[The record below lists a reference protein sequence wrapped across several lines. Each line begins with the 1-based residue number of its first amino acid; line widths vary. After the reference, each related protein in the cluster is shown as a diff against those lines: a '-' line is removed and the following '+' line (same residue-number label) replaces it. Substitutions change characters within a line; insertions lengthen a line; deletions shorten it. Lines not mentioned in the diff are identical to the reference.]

1 MKTLITVLLAT
12 SLFGP
17 PAFAWKETGG
27 GDEVGLDFQ
36 RAFSVAV
43 KSVQEGKL
51 AGPFTAEDLLQ
62 TARDSRILVVDDT
75 LLVTLDGSIQN
86 SIAVN
91 EPAKGLIR
99 INRARW
105 NLLKDERLKE
115 AVALHE
121 VLSLRR
127 IESTGDYS
135 YSARYLEV
143 YGLSPWLI
151 SGAKPDPSQN
161 PRPKRMSCEISYNFD
176 PNGSWDKRE
185 VINFEQMTA
194 NTGDTLPESLSVRK
208 TITTKDG
215 RFDIYLWGVQ
225 PFRNA
230 YLPFPREYTTISIVD
245 KKRKVS
251 ASSGPGMVA
260 DAAEANEDMR
270 DSRASV
276 ITFLD
281 EELREIEIMLNVKCG
296 LK

>member
-1 MKTLITVLLAT
+1 MKKFSLVMLAIV
-12 SLFGP
+12 
-17 PAFAWKETGG
+17 AFANNAHAWKETGG
-27 GDEVGLDFQ
+27 GDEIALEFQ
-36 RAFSVAV
+36 RAFANAVRAV
-43 KSVQEGKL
+43 KEGKVTG
-51 AGPFTAEDLLQ
+51 AFTAEDLQQ
-62 TARDSRILVVDDT
+62 TARDSRIFVVDDA

-105 NLLKDERLKE
+105 NRLKDERLKE

-127 IESTGDYS
+127 IEHTGDYS
-135 YSARYLEV
+135 YSARYLEA

-151 SGAKPDPSQN
+151 SGAKEERSQD
-161 PRPKRMSCEISYNFD
+161 PRPKLMSCEVSYL
-176 PNGSWDKRE
+176 PNPNDWNSRE
-185 VINFEQMTA
+185 IINFEQMA
-194 NTGDTLPESLSVRK
+194 AETGDTLPRSLSVRK
-208 TITTKDG
+208 TLTTKDG

-230 YLPFPREYTTISIVD
+230 YLPFPHEFTSISIVD

-251 ASSGPGMVA
+251 SGSGPIAVG
-260 DAAEANEDMR
+260 DAAETNDHMR
-270 DSRASV
+270 DSKASYM
-276 ITFLD
+276 TFND
-281 EELREIEIMLNVKCG
+281 DAFREIETMLNVKCS